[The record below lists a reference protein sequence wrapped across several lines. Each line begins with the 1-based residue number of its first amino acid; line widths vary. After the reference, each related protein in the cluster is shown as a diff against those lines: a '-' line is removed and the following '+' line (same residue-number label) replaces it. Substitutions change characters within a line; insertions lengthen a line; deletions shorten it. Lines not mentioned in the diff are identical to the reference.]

1 MGGAKIS
8 TAHPRVTAMS
18 LNNFTLSFSSHLRR
32 GRLILGLPT
41 VRDYGKKQ
49 ASKPWKQEPNR
60 KVRMTLILT
69 ENVENLGVRGDVVQV
84 KRGYGR
90 NVLLPEGKAVYSHHE
105 NCKLFG
111 IGDIKEE
118 IEKMKDAGGFKIQNT
133 IRKMLE
139 KDLVFKRYRTG
150 GKWSIREMEIS
161 TALLKKYHMHVPL
174 DCINMNKPITDYGQT
189 TVTVRLSEGDD
200 KVGPEVVKLPVTVS
214 PKERPQKKKEEKEQN
229 AET

>member
-1 MGGAKIS
+1 
-8 TAHPRVTAMS
+8 MS
-18 LNNFTLSFSSHLRR
+18 LNNFSLSFPSHLRR
-32 GRLILGLPT
+32 GRVILGLPA

-49 ASKPWKQEPNR
+49 ASKPWKQGPNR

-69 ENVENLGVRGDVVQV
+69 ETVGNLGVRGDVVQV

-111 IGDIKEE
+111 IDDIKEE
-118 IEKMKDAGGFKIQNT
+118 VEKMKDAGVFKTTNT

-139 KDLVFKRYRTG
+139 KDLVFKRYPS
-150 GKWSIREMEIS
+150 GKKWTIREMEIS
-161 TALLKKYHMHVPL
+161 KALLKKYHMHVPL
-174 DCINMNKPITDYGQT
+174 DCININKPITDFGET
-189 TVTVRLSEGDD
+189 TVAVRLSEGDD
-200 KVGPEVVKLPVTVS
+200 VVGPEVVKLPVTVS
-214 PKERPQKKKEEKEQN
+214 PKPRTQQKKEEQEQN